1 MKTKLT
7 DLLNTKFPIVQ
18 CGMASVATTSLV
30 KAVCNAGGLGIL
42 AAAGQSAEE
51 LRTEIRQLKEMTIG
65 KFGVNL
71 VPVAPRFPVH
81 FRVALE
87 ERVPVMCSGLRNPF
101 TLTKSK
107 KPEGMLYI
115 PTVGSLKQALSVE
128 RSGADAVIVQ
138 GWEAG
143 GHASNVSSMVLIP
156 EVAENV
162 KIPVIGAGGFCDGKG
177 LAAALVLG
185 AEGIAMGTRFA
196 ITQESPI
203 PAVLKDVYIKSNT
216 ADAVLSAVWDGFPM
230 RVLRGEK
237 MKNYKG
243 WWTHPWD
250 LPYFFFSAKRAYGA
264 SWQEMMAAVKGAR
277 LVHASLPQYL
287 IGMEK
292 NRLTIVT
299 GDIRK
304 GFSPSGQVV
313 GRIIDIPTCAE
324 LMDRIV
330 TEADAV
336 LRKLSTEGPGPRHA
350 LRAGASRPGPDH
362 HAQCAV

>member
-7 DLLNTKFPIVQ
+7 DLLNMKFPIVQ

-30 KAVCNAGGLGIL
+30 SAVCKAGGLGIL

-51 LRTEIRQLKEMTIG
+51 LRAEIRQLKEMTTG

-87 ERVPVMCSGLRNPF
+87 EKVPVMCSGLRNPF
-101 TLTKSK
+101 TLMNTK
-107 KPEGMLYI
+107 KPAGMLYI
-115 PTVGSLKQALSVE
+115 PTVGSLRQALSVE

-143 GHASNVSSMVLIP
+143 GHASDISSMVLIP

-162 KIPVIGAGGFCDGKG
+162 KVPVIGAGGFCDGKG
-177 LAAALVLG
+177 LAAALALG
-185 AEGIAMGTRFA
+185 AQGIAMGTRFA
-196 ITQESPI
+196 ITRESPI
-203 PAVLKDVYIKSNT
+203 PAVLKEVYLESKT
-216 ADAVLSAVWDGFPM
+216 ADAVVSAVWDGFPM
-230 RVLRGEK
+230 RVIRGET
-237 MKNYKG
+237 MKHYKG

-250 LPYFFFSAKRAYGA
+250 LPYFFFSAKKAYGA
-264 SWQEMMAAVKGAR
+264 TWQEMMAAVKGAK
-277 LVHASLPQYL
+277 LLHASLPQYL

-292 NRLTIVT
+292 NRITIVT

-313 GRIIDIPTCAE
+313 GRIKDIPTCAE
-324 LMDRIV
+324 LMERV
-330 TEADAV
+330 VNEADAI
-336 LRKLSTEGPGPRHA
+336 LRKISTD
-350 LRAGASRPGPDH
+350 SRVTSQQVFG
-362 HAQCAV
+362 

>member
-7 DLLNTKFPIVQ
+7 DLLNMKFPIVQ

-30 KAVCNAGGLGIL
+30 SAVCKAGGLGIL

-51 LRTEIRQLKEMTIG
+51 LRAEIRQLKEMTTG

-87 ERVPVMCSGLRNPF
+87 EKVPVMCSGLRNPF
-101 TLTKSK
+101 TLMNTK

-115 PTVGSLKQALSVE
+115 PTVGSLRQALSVE

-143 GHASNVSSMVLIP
+143 GHGSDISSMVLIP

-162 KIPVIGAGGFCDGKG
+162 KVPVIGAGGFCDGKG
-177 LAAALVLG
+177 LAAALALG
-185 AEGIAMGTRFA
+185 AQGIAMGTRFA
-196 ITQESPI
+196 ITRESPI
-203 PAVLKDVYIKSNT
+203 PAVLKEVYIESKT
-216 ADAVLSAVWDGFPM
+216 ADAVVSAVWDGFPM
-230 RVLRGEK
+230 RVIRGEA
-237 MKNYKG
+237 MKHYKG

-264 SWQEMMAAVKGAR
+264 TWREMMAAVRGAK
-277 LVHASLPQYL
+277 LLHASLPQYL

-292 NRLTIVT
+292 NRITIVT

-313 GRIIDIPTCAE
+313 GRIKDIPTCAE
-324 LMDRIV
+324 LMERV
-330 TEADAV
+330 VNEADAI
-336 LRKLSTEGPGPRHA
+336 LRKISTECRPR
-350 LRAGASRPGPDH
+350 
-362 HAQCAV
+362 